1 MTSMHLIET
10 TDIFNERKA
19 EIDFYFD
26 VLADF
31 ESNNDFVK
39 TRDNVTLL
47 LIMKSNFI
55 LMLYNLVEA
64 CVSSGMKEVI
74 EHINEENLSYDLL
87 IENLKKLWTEK
98 KVTNIYQNRQFTK
111 KQYIENVEKIV
122 QQILNKE
129 VICFMAE
136 RSSIIEEGNLDARKI
151 REICKRY
158 NITFKVRDAKYM
170 RDIKERRNSLAHGD
184 RAFSSSTGLTIKIL
198 EDYKKEVF
206 DSLTKF
212 IEGMEKYCRDRE
224 YKIHTL
230 N

>member
-1 MTSMHLIET
+1 MSMTSMHLIET

-111 KQYIENVEKIV
+111 KQYIENVEVMMERMEKKMKEMKNEISEERD
-122 QQILNKE
+122 ILSKTNNE
-129 VICFMAE
+129 
-136 RSSIIEEGNLDARKI
+136 IIENLEILQKKI
-151 REICKRY
+151 KQDV
-158 NITFKVRDAKYM
+158 T
-170 RDIKERRNSLAHGD
+170 
-184 RAFSSSTGLTIKIL
+184 
-198 EDYKKEVF
+198 
-206 DSLTKF
+206 
-212 IEGMEKYCRDRE
+212 
-224 YKIHTL
+224 
-230 N
+230 